1 MFLIYT
7 KIVYIFIKIHI
18 IYDLY
23 YNIII
28 HHLQKKKVFLKFIC
42 NYKTIFNFNKTLIKL
57 NLYYIN

>member
-18 IYDLY
+18 IYDFY

-28 HHLQKKKVFLKFIC
+28 HHLQKKS
-42 NYKTIFNFNKTLIKL
+42 IFKMYL
-57 NLYYIN
+57 

>member
-28 HHLQKKKVFLKFIC
+28 HHLQKKKYF
-42 NYKTIFNFNKTLIKL
+42 
-57 NLYYIN
+57 